1 MAGNPTSYG
10 AKLGLDYQTGK
21 LLDHTATRTT
31 YLALCTATFADN
43 ALLTALPEVTTTG
56 YARQSVTW
64 ADATDAYPSEAK
76 NSAVVTF
83 GPVTVDMASPA
94 THAALVTVSTG
105 TAGKIVYKW
114 TLDAA
119 QQPVAGQA
127 LQLAI
132 NKLTITSS

>member
-1 MAGNPTSYG
+1 MAGNPTAYG

-21 LLDHTATRTT
+21 VVEYTAPRAT
-31 YLALCTATFADN
+31 YLSLCTANFADN
-43 ALLTALPEVTTTG
+43 ADLTALPEVSTSG

-64 ADATDAYPSEAK
+64 GTATEARPSVAT
-76 NSAVVTF
+76 NSAVITF

-94 THAALVTVSTG
+94 THAALVTVGAG

-114 TLDAA
+114 VLDTP

-127 LQLAI
+127 LQIAI
-132 NKLTITSS
+132 NKLEIQSS